1 MIGRAWSAGVSK
13 AELGAAA
20 CSAATRRDPT
30 SSRHVSATTSS
41 SGAFCPKA
49 VVAVL

>member
-20 CSAATRRDPT
+20 CSAATLLAPE
-30 SSRHVSATTSS
+30 
-41 SGAFCPKA
+41 
-49 VVAVL
+49 